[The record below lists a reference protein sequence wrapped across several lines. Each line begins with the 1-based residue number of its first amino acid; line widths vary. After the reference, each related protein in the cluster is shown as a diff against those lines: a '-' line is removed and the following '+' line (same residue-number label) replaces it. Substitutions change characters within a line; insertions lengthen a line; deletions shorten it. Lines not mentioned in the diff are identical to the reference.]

1 MSYKNSWFA
10 GSLKW
15 VPLQKLSHV
24 LEAQCLERA
33 TSIMEVV
40 GSIPTWNNEMFFVVP
55 SPVAKQPSLQHSG
68 YFHDMTMSVLSIQVN
83 ASIIP
88 SSEPYRSTEKQYI
101 ISEKRSRVY
110 LLDSTTEFFKGDHY
124 LG

>member
-1 MSYKNSWFA
+1 MSYKNSCFA

-24 LEAQCLERA
+24 LEAQCLERT

-40 GSIPTWNNEMFFVVP
+40 GSIRTWNNEMLFVVP

-68 YFHDMTMSVLSIQVN
+68 YFHDMTRLMPV
-83 ASIIP
+83 
-88 SSEPYRSTEKQYI
+88 SSLHLNLIDLQRNYI
-101 ISEKRSRVY
+101 ISEKKKYS
-110 LLDSTTEFFKGDHY
+110 LSAGLDEGT
-124 LG
+124 